1 MARKPSRIARQTAAR
16 LAAVQALYQQEVS
29 GGTALSLIDQFVA
42 HRFGEEIEG
51 SEFVTPDPGLFSA
64 IVRGVEERSD
74 DLDGMLSRA
83 LADDWPLARL
93 QSVLRA
99 ILRAGAWEILANA
112 QIDAPIIIA
121 DYVQMTDAFFTD
133 KEPAMTNAVLDRL
146 RRELRDND

>member
-29 GGTALSLIDQFVA
+29 GGTAISLIDQFAA
-42 HRFGEEIEG
+42 HRFGQEIEG
-51 SEFVTPDPGLFSA
+51 DEYVTPDPALFGA
-64 IVRGVEERSD
+64 ILRGVEERRE
-74 DLDGMLSRA
+74 DLDTMLSGA
-83 LADDWPLARL
+83 LARDWPLGRL

-112 QIDAPIIIA
+112 EVDAPIIIA
-121 DYVQMTDAFFTD
+121 DYVQMTDAFFSD

-146 RRELRDND
+146 RRELRDDG